1 MKHSTLMNTRFV
13 VKGTCIIAVAIGLVG
28 VGSTLF
34 GPGSGHADENGAAAL
49 ADRVKIDRTPI
60 ENGGR
65 IALSYADVVEQVTPG
80 VVSVF
85 STKAVQVAE
94 APDLGP
100 FNDPF
105 FRRFFGEELFRGPQ
119 PRNPV
124 PQRGL
129 GSGVLISTDGYILTN
144 NHVIANADEVRV
156 NVPTLNREFVAT
168 VVGTDP
174 ATDVAL
180 IKIEAENLP
189 AATLGDS
196 AMVRVGDV
204 VLAIGNPFEL
214 SQTVTMGIVSAT
226 GRTDVR
232 VIRGGYENFIQ
243 TDAAINPGNSGGALV
258 DAKGR
263 VIGINTAI
271 ATRTGT
277 NAGVGFAIPVNMA
290 MAIVGELLE
299 YGEVSRGFLGVGME
313 DLTPDLAEAFG
324 RGDLSGAL
332 INNVLE
338 GSAADKA
345 GIQPGDIAIAVNGNP
360 IRDSSQFRFL
370 VGSNRPGEKVELT
383 LVRDRDVREL
393 TVTLDEMPEDLRAAM
408 GGAQRRPAPDRGPE
422 RELVDGIKIAPV
434 TDELR
439 AQFQLEEDVEGVV
452 VVEVD
457 PESRA
462 AGSGLMPGDLVIEVN
477 RAEVSSVDE
486 AIAQRDQATGSSV
499 LLRIQ
504 RGDVVRYVAVRKNS

>member
-1 MKHSTLMNTRFV
+1 MCVAALAL
-13 VKGTCIIAVAIGLVG
+13 GAAVL
-28 VGSTLF
+28 GSFLLR
-34 GPGSGHADENGAAAL
+34 PGSGMADENGSKVL
-49 ADRVKIDRTPI
+49 SERVTIDRSPI
-60 ENGGR
+60 ENGGA
-65 IALSYADVVEQVTPG
+65 IALSYADVVEKVTPS

-85 STKAVQVAE
+85 STKAVQLAE
-94 APDLGP
+94 GGDMGP
-100 FNDPF
+100 FDDPF
-105 FRRFFGEELFRGPQ
+105 FRRFFGEEFFRGQQ
-119 PRNPV
+119 PRNLP

-129 GSGVLISTDGYILTN
+129 GSGVLITSDGYILTN

-156 NVPTLNREFVAT
+156 NVPTLNREFVAR

-180 IKIEAENLP
+180 IKIDAEDLP

-196 AMVRVGDV
+196 SKVRVGDV

-290 MAIVGELLE
+290 MAIVGELLDF
-299 YGEVSRGFLGVGME
+299 GEVSRGFLGVGME

-345 GIQPGDIAIAVNGNP
+345 GIRPGDIAIAVNGESV
-360 IRDSSQFRFL
+360 RDYSQFRLL
-370 VGSNRPGEKVELT
+370 VSSNRPGERVDIT
-383 LVRDRDVREL
+383 LVREGREQRI
-393 TVTLDEMPEDLRAAM
+393 TAVLDEMPEDLRPVA
-408 GGAQRRPAPDRGPE
+408 GAGQPRRAPQASPE
-422 RELVDGIKIAPV
+422 RELVSGVKIAPV
-434 TDELR
+434 TEELR
-439 AQFQLEEDVEGVV
+439 AQFQLDEGVEGVV

-457 PESRA
+457 AQSRA

-477 RAEVSSVDE
+477 RAEVSTVDE
-486 AIAQRDQATGSSV
+486 AIAQRDQAVGSSV
-499 LLRIQ
+499 LLRVQ
-504 RGDVVRYVAVRKNS
+504 RGDAVRYVAVRKGN

>member
-1 MKHSTLMNTRFV
+1 MTAQSVF
-13 VKGTCIIAVAIGLVG
+13 KGTFLIALGLGLAG
-28 VGSTLF
+28 VGSMLL
-34 GPGSGHADENGAAAL
+34 GPEAGRADQEAYADL
-49 ADRVKIDRTPI
+49 AERITIDRTPI
-60 ENGGR
+60 ENGGQ
-65 IALSYADVVEQVTPG
+65 IALSYADVVEKVTPS

-85 STKAVQVAE
+85 STKAVQV
-94 APDLGP
+94 PDMGDMGP
-100 FNDPF
+100 FDDPF
-105 FRRFFGEELFRGPQ
+105 FRRFFGDEFFRGQPGQ
-119 PRNPV
+119 PRPRNPI

-129 GSGVLISTDGYILTN
+129 GSGVIISQDGYILTN

-156 NVPTLNREFVAT
+156 NVPTLNREFVAK

-180 IKIEAENLP
+180 IKIEGENLP

-196 AMVRVGDV
+196 ARVRVGDV

-290 MAIVGELLE
+290 MAIVGELLDF
-299 YGEVSRGFLGVGME
+299 GEVSRGFLGVGLE

-332 INNVLE
+332 INNVMPD
-338 GSAADKA
+338 SAAEKA
-345 GIQPGDIAIAVNGNP
+345 GIEPGDIVIAVNGTD
-360 IRDSSQFRFL
+360 IRDSSQLRLL
-370 VGSNRPGEKVELT
+370 VGSNRPGEDVKFT
-383 LVRDRDVREL
+383 IVRDGREREM
-393 TVTLDEMPEDLRAAM
+393 TATLGEMPDDLRTAM
-408 GGAQRRPAPDRGPE
+408 LGGEEPRAQRPRGPE
-422 RELVDGIKIAPV
+422 RELVDGLKIAPLN
-434 TDELR
+434 DELR
-439 AQFQLEEDVEGVV
+439 GQFQLDEELEGVV
-452 VVEVD
+452 IVEVD
-457 PESRA
+457 PESRSA
-462 AGSGLMPGDLVIEVN
+462 TSGLQPGDLVIEVN
-477 RAEVSSVDE
+477 RTEVSSVDE
-486 AIAQRDQATGSSV
+486 AIAQRDQSVGSSL

-504 RGDVVRYVAVRKNS
+504 RGETARYVAVRKDG